1 MGKYVLQHVRPRDPT
16 PPQVLVDDTVASLTA
31 LVIGKYSTLR
41 QLTQLV
47 LSFTGRP
54 STKRIRLSLLPRYPV
69 LDDVVVISDPEP
81 EVQRQPIHSFN
92 VTDES
97 VLLIE
102 DLMDH
107 SATPA
112 VCFGTG
118 LASTSR
124 SSSVQVHGDV
134 EMTTFNQAS
143 TSAEHD
149 DEFPDAIVYS
159 SRKKNNNVSFQ
170 PISSTW
176 HRTTTPE
183 TSGSGSGL
191 ARGVCGLNNLGNTCY
206 MASALQCIMHVQQLV
221 TYFVSDQYKFEVNT
235 DNPLGYNGD
244 IANAFA
250 GLIKQ
255 IYSVERFSSVRPA
268 NLKKVLGKYNEQF
281 GGFNQQDAQELLA
294 FLMDGIHEDLN
305 RVLKKQPTEKVEGTD
320 FESDEAAATEAL
332 ARHHKRHQSIIV
344 DLFQGQYK
352 STVICS
358 VCNSRFV
365 VVVFVCCC

>member
-1 MGKYVLQHVRPRDPT
+1 
-16 PPQVLVDDTVASLTA
+16 
-31 LVIGKYSTLR
+31 
-41 QLTQLV
+41 
-47 LSFTGRP
+47 
-54 STKRIRLSLLPRYPV
+54 
-69 LDDVVVISDPEP
+69 
-81 EVQRQPIHSFN
+81 
-92 VTDES
+92 
-97 VLLIE
+97 
-102 DLMDH
+102 
-107 SATPA
+107 
-112 VCFGTG
+112 
-118 LASTSR
+118 
-124 SSSVQVHGDV
+124 
-134 EMTTFNQAS
+134 
-143 TSAEHD
+143 
-149 DEFPDAIVYS
+149 
-159 SRKKNNNVSFQ
+159 
-170 PISSTW
+170 
-176 HRTTTPE
+176 
-183 TSGSGSGL
+183 
-191 ARGVCGLNNLGNTCY
+191 

-250 GLIKQ
+250 CLIKQ

-320 FESDEAAATEAL
+320 FDSDEAAATEAL